1 VRFLKIQSC
10 AGVRAN
16 EEEQVQALDIIGVP
30 SDLGVRE
37 LGVSLG
43 PTAMRLAGL
52 VNVLARLGFDVHDLG
67 DIHIDVIDSPEQNPN
82 CIHLRSIEQISKITA
97 ERVRDAV
104 AGNRIAV
111 CIGGD
116 HSLAIGSV
124 SGLASVKKRV
134 GLVWIDAH
142 PDANTPEST
151 ITGNIH
157 GMPVAVLLGRGPK
170 ELTRILTDEPKVLPE
185 NLCILAARDIDP
197 AERELLEK
205 LNVRMYTIY
214 DIDDKGMPRVTHEV
228 IEQFAGKVDALHVSL
243 DLDALTKTIA
253 PGVGIPNSAGL
264 TLREAHYLCKR
275 LGETGI
281 IRSIDVADMN
291 PVYDLES
298 RTAHTAIELL
308 CLLLGKEF
316 SFDYGSYLRRQ
327 EEASRLLFNK
337 FQLR

>member
-1 VRFLKIQSC
+1 MQGI
-10 AGVRAN
+10 
-16 EEEQVQALDIIGVP
+16 DIIGVP

-67 DIHIDVIDSPEQNPN
+67 DIHIDIIDTPEQNPN

-104 AGNRIAV
+104 AAERTAI
-111 CIGGD
+111 CLGGD

-124 SGLASVKKRV
+124 SGVASVNDRTGV
-134 GLVWIDAH
+134 IWIDAH
-142 PDANTPEST
+142 PDANTPETT

-170 ELTRILTDEPKVLPE
+170 ELTHILTDSPKVTPDK
-185 NLCILAARDIDP
+185 LCIIAARDIDP
-197 AERELLEK
+197 AERELLDK
-205 LNVRMYTIY
+205 LGVRMYTIY
-214 DIDDKGMPRVTHEV
+214 DIDDKGMPRVTREV
-228 IEQFAGKVDALHVSL
+228 LEQFSGKVDALHVSL
-243 DLDALTKTIA
+243 DLDALTKTVA

-275 LGETGI
+275 LGETGLV
-281 IRSIDVADMN
+281 RSIDIADMN
-291 PVYDLES
+291 PVYDVEN

-316 SFDYGSYLRRQ
+316 SFDYGAYLRRQ
-327 EEASRLLFNK
+327 EEASRLLFHK